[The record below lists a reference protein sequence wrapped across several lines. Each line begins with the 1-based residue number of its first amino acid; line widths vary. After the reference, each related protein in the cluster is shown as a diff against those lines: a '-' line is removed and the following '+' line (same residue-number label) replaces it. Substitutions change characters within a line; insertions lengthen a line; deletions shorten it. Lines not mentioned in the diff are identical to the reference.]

1 MRNNALIRTAAVLVL
16 ASLCGAPTLAQT
28 PAETAT
34 LAAPPAANSGGR
46 HAGETR
52 EPLPASAAGRRY
64 TVGVADVL
72 RVSVWKNPDLSQT
85 VTVGP
90 DGFASLPLLGDVHMA
105 GITTDDLAKV
115 LTSRLSAYVV
125 NPQVTVSVV
134 EIRSRQVYVV
144 GQVARPGGYP
154 LIGPMSVLQML
165 AQAGGLDTFASRKQI
180 YVLRSSHGK
189 PVKLPFNYSDVIRGK
204 GNQNIALE
212 PGDTVVVP

>member
-1 MRNNALIRTAAVLVL
+1 MFLFAALA
-16 ASLCGAPTLAQT
+16 GAPAFPQA
-28 PAETAT
+28 PTASAAF
-34 LAAPPAANSGGR
+34 AAPPTAKSGGLN
-46 HAGETR
+46 AGETR
-52 EPLPASAAGRRY
+52 EPMSPMGVPGERY

-85 VTVGP
+85 VTIGP

-105 GITTDDLAKV
+105 GITTNDLAAQ

-125 NPQVTVSVV
+125 NPQVTVSVM

-154 LIGPMSVLQML
+154 LIAPMSILQML

-180 YVLRSSHGK
+180 YVLRTSHGK
-189 PVKLPFNYSDVIRGK
+189 AVKIPFNYSDVIRGK
-204 GNQNIALE
+204 GNQNVALE